1 MTKFQFNESLINLE
15 DRLYY
20 YALSLTANQDSAADL
35 VQETFLK
42 ALNFQSKF
50 KKDTNFKAW
59 VYTIM
64 KNTFINNYR
73 KKVKNRMMME
83 SSTNDYLL
91 SIAKNKVFAAPDAQQ
106 EMKEIYKAIELL
118 PENIRT
124 PFVLFHKGYKYTEI
138 CDILGLPMGT
148 VKSRIFLS
156 RKKLENQ
163 FRMNRM

>member
-50 KKDTNFKAW
+50 KQETNFKAW

-124 PFVLFHKGYKYTEI
+124 PFVLFQKGYKYTEI

>member
-124 PFVLFHKGYKYTEI
+124 PFVLFQKGYKYTEI

-163 FRMNRM
+163 FKMNRM

>member
-1 MTKFQFNESLINLE
+1 MTKLQFQKSLVGLE

-20 YALSLTANQDSAADL
+20 YALSLTTNQDAASDL

-42 ALNFQSKF
+42 ALNYQSKF
-50 KKDTNFKAW
+50 KEDTNFKAW

-64 KNTFINNYR
+64 KNTFINDYR
-73 KKVKNRMMME
+73 KKIRNKMSLE
-83 SSTNDYLL
+83 SSSNDYLL

-106 EMKEIYKAIELL
+106 EMKEIYRAIDNL
-118 PENIRT
+118 PENIKT
-124 PFVLFHKGYKYTEI
+124 PFILFQKGYKYTEI

-156 RKKLENQ
+156 RKKLEDQ
-163 FRMNRM
+163 FLNNN

>member
-1 MTKFQFNESLINLE
+1 MTKLQFQKSLVGLE

-20 YALSLTANQDSAADL
+20 YALSLTTNQDAAADL

-42 ALNFQSKF
+42 ALNYQSKF
-50 KKDTNFKAW
+50 KEDTNFKAW

-64 KNTFINNYR
+64 KNTFINDYR
-73 KKVKNRMMME
+73 KKVKNKMNLD
-83 SSTNDYLL
+83 SSSNDYLL

-106 EMKEIYKAIELL
+106 EMKEIYHAIDNL
-118 PENIRT
+118 PENIRA
-124 PFVLFHKGYKYTEI
+124 PFVLFQKGYKYTEI

-156 RKKLENQ
+156 RKKLEDQ
-163 FRMNRM
+163 FLNVQ

>member
-50 KKDTNFKAW
+50 KQETNFKAW

-124 PFVLFHKGYKYTEI
+124 PFVLFQKGYKYTEI

-163 FRMNRM
+163 FKMNRM